1 MTKIRT
7 DVEKGVIALIVLTA
21 IFASLSVL
29 ARYLNSDFTI
39 LQQVYLRVF
48 VALILAS
55 IVFRRHI
62 RWSQLAK
69 LPMREW
75 LILALRGFASYA
87 VGVTL
92 ISKAANMTLLSHVSF
107 IAALPFVPLLGF
119 LFLKEKV
126 VWWKLVCVLV
136 SLLGVA
142 MLSVQSTHDLLA
154 WGKGDLVAILATL
167 GFAVGYVTRRLHS
180 DKINNQEITVLTF
193 VFGMLFVLSLSM
205 LLGEGL
211 PKVGLTWMVWAVVLV
226 GGILNVANLFLT
238 NYAFANVDAIR
249 AGNLLNLESAWGLLF
264 GFALYQEWPTLG
276 GLIGGVL
283 IVTSV
288 IVMNIFSRRDEAKL
302 AAIEE
307 ELGA

>member
-1 MTKIRT
+1 
-7 DVEKGVIALIVLTA
+7 
-21 IFASLSVL
+21 
-29 ARYLNSDFTI
+29 
-39 LQQVYLRVF
+39 
-48 VALILAS
+48 
-55 IVFRRHI
+55 
-62 RWSQLAK
+62 
-69 LPMREW
+69 
-75 LILALRGFASYA
+75 
-87 VGVTL
+87 
-92 ISKAANMTLLSHVSF
+92 
-107 IAALPFVPLLGF
+107 
-119 LFLKEKV
+119 V